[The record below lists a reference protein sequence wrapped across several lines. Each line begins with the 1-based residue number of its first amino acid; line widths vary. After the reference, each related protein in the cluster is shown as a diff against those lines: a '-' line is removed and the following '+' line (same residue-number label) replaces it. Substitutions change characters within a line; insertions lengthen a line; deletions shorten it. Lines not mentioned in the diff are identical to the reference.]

1 MGSIVKSIGKAI
13 SKIGKGIKKM
23 IKKIGPALLLAAA
36 VYAGV
41 AFMGAGGTAGGI
53 GSLSP
58 SNFMNGLNVIK
69 DKVMGFITPSAGG
82 AAQAAGIAPTL
93 GEQAAATYAGGNV
106 MGEFATATAVTQG
119 SAAAMA
125 GSSTVTSYMSAA
137 ANPAMSTGDALIYM
151 TKMNMLQTGVQMVA
165 GFFDNTEEEQREHE
179 KELLSM
185 KYAYGSPTTDEQREW
200 LESNPNWISQHPA
213 QQQQQVNWGGTSPFQ
228 AAGMRMPSAP
238 SPFVQGQKMGEPT
251 FGRQGTRQ
259 FETTSPTALAARGPG
274 MISQGTQQHQLPKR
288 QPRRFA

>member
-13 SKIGKGIKKM
+13 SKIGKGLKKI
-23 IKKIGPALLLAAA
+23 IKKIGPVLLLAAA

-41 AFMGAGGTAGGI
+41 AFMGAGGIAGGI

-58 SNFMNGLNVIK
+58 ANFMKGLTIIQS
-69 DKVMGFITPSAGG
+69 KVMGFISPSAGG
-82 AAQAAGIAPTL
+82 AAAGVAPTL

-125 GSSTVTSYMSAA
+125 GQSVVPKFVSAA
-137 ANPAMSTGDALIYM
+137 ANPGMTTGDALIYM
-151 TKMNMLQTGVQMVA
+151 TKMNMLQTGAQMIA
-165 GFFDNTEEEQREHE
+165 GFFDKTEEEQQEHE

-185 KYAYGSPTTDEQREW
+185 KYSYGAPSTDEQREW
-200 LESNPNWISQHPA
+200 LEANPNWIQQHPA
-213 QQQQQVNWGGTSPFQ
+213 QQQQQVNWGMSGLAQGS
-228 AAGMRMPSAP
+228 AARLPSGQP
-238 SPFVQGQKMGEPT
+238 SFVQAQRMGQPT
-251 FGRQGTRQ
+251 FGRQTTRQ
-259 FETTSPTALAARGPG
+259 FETPTPSALAAKGPG
-274 MISQGTQQHQLPKR
+274 MISQGTQQYQIPKR